1 MFFNNYN
8 KPGPGVEKRDPNTP
22 RIKVF
27 WEIFPR
33 KLWDLF
39 KLNILYIVA
48 SLPFIIITM
57 LVAGVI
63 STPLIGGISSTL
75 SGKEVV
81 AYDILIRG
89 AVAFWFMVLAGLG
102 PTTAGFIYN
111 IREYACER
119 HCWGVDDFFK
129 TCKSNFKQ
137 SILLWIIDLAVLYVL
152 TVSIRFYGQMGNA
165 VFQYIIISV
174 ALIYVMMHTYI
185 YQIMITF
192 DLPLKHI
199 LKNSFLMTMGKAP
212 VNLLILLCN
221 IIIYMIIPIM
231 VTMSKDGIF
240 TTIIV
245 LFAEVLFLP
254 SITNFI
260 TSFYNIPILEKYISN
275 DKHQSVES

>member
-48 SLPFIIITM
+48 SLPFIFVTM
-57 LVAGVI
+57 LVAGII
-63 STPLIGGISSTL
+63 SLPLINGISSTL
-75 SGKEVV
+75 SSKELV
-81 AYDILIRG
+81 AYDIFIRG
-89 AVAFWFMVLAGLG
+89 AVAFLFMVFVGLG
-102 PTTAGFIYN
+102 PTTAGFTYI

-119 HCWGVDDFFK
+119 HSWGISDFFK
-129 TCKSNFKQ
+129 ACKTNFKQ
-137 SILLWIIDLAVLYVL
+137 SILMWIIDLAVLYVFA
-152 TVSIRFYGQMGNA
+152 VAVRFYGQSGNTA
-165 VFQYIIISV
+165 FQYIILLATI
-174 ALIYVMMHTYI
+174 IYIMMHIYI

-192 DLPLKHI
+192 DLPSKHI
-199 LKNSFLMTMGKAP
+199 LKNSFLLTMGRAP
-212 VNLLILLCN
+212 VNLLIFLCN
-221 IIIYMIIPIM
+221 IIVYMIIP
-231 VTMSKDGIF
+231 VSFVMSKEGPL
-240 TTIIV
+240 TTAIV
-245 LFAEVLFLP
+245 LFSEILFFP

-260 TSFYNIPILEKYISN
+260 TSFYIMPILEKYISN